1 MQKGVLDGVD
11 VLDLGQIYNG
21 PYCSMILSY
30 LGANVVKMERP
41 SGEPLRARV
50 EEGEEPAALV
60 MLNSN
65 KRGITL
71 NLKEEEGKELFKD
84 LAEKVDVV
92 VENFS
97 TGTMEKLGLG
107 YETLSELNP
116 EIIYA
121 HGSGYGEYG
130 PYRSY
135 PAMDL
140 TIQAIGGVMDVTGFP
155 DGPPTK
161 AGVAIG
167 DFMGGI
173 HLATG
178 VVSALYHRERT
189 GEGQFVEVSMHDSVY
204 PTLMS
209 PLAAHFEE
217 RNTPS
222 RTGNR
227 HSGLAQAPYN
237 VYEVDNGHVA
247 IFCVRTRHWN
257 SLLEVLGREDLLDD
271 PRFETNVKRANNI
284 DAVDSIIQEQI
295 QEYGRDELVDV
306 LLEQGVPCG
315 PVRTL
320 DEVVDDPHL
329 KEREMI
335 TEIEHPEFGEITVP
349 GQPIRLSKADLPEI
363 KPSPTKGEDNYE
375 VYEEFLGLS
384 KSELR
389 QLEEEDVI

>member
-1 MQKGVLDGVD
+1 MQNGVLEGID

-30 LGANVVKMERP
+30 LGANVIKVERP
-41 SGEPLRARV
+41 EGEPLRARV

-65 KRGITL
+65 KRGVTL
-71 NLKEEEGKELFKD
+71 NLKAEEGKELFKG
-84 LAEKVDVV
+84 LVETADVL

-97 TGTMEKLGLG
+97 TGTMNRLGLG

-116 EIIYA
+116 ELVYA
-121 HGSGYGEYG
+121 HGSGYGETG

-189 GEGQFVEVSMHDSVY
+189 GEGQFVEVSMHDAIY
-204 PTLMS
+204 PSLMS
-209 PLAAHFEE
+209 PLAAHFKG
-217 RNTPS
+217 RDTPS

-237 VYEVDNGHVA
+237 VYEVSDGHVA

-257 SLLEVLGREDLLDD
+257 SLLEALGREDLLDD
-271 PRFETNVKRANNI
+271 PRFETNVKRAENI
-284 DAVDSIIQEQI
+284 DAVDSIIQTQFHDYE
-295 QEYGRDELVDV
+295 RDELVEM
-306 LLEQGVPCG
+306 LLENGVPCG
-315 PVRTL
+315 PVHTIE
-320 DEVVDDPHL
+320 EVIDDPHL

-335 TEIEHPEFGEITVP
+335 TEIDHPTFGPITVP
-349 GQPIRLSKADLPEI
+349 GQPIRLSRADLPDIE
-363 KPSPTKGEDNYE
+363 PSPTKGENNHE
-375 VYEEFLGLS
+375 VYREFLDLS
-384 KSELR
+384 EEELR
-389 QLEEEDVI
+389 RLEDDGVI

>member
-257 SLLEVLGREDLLDD
+257 SLLEVLEREDLLDD

-363 KPSPTKGEDNYE
+363 KPSPTKGEDNHE

>member
-1 MQKGVLDGVD
+1 MQKGVLDGID

-30 LGANVVKMERP
+30 LGANVIKVERP
-41 SGEPLRARV
+41 GGEPLRARV

-65 KRGITL
+65 KRGVTL
-71 NLKEEEGKELFKD
+71 DLKHEEGKEMLKD
-84 LAEKVDVV
+84 LAEKADVL

-97 TGTMEKLGLG
+97 TGTMESLGLG

-116 EIIYA
+116 ELVYA
-121 HGSGYGEYG
+121 HGSGYGEEG
-130 PYRSY
+130 PYRNY

-178 VVSALYHRERT
+178 VVSALFHRERT
-189 GEGQFVEVSMHDSVY
+189 GEGQFVEVSMHDAIY
-204 PTLMS
+204 PSLMS

-217 RNTPS
+217 KDTPS

-237 VYEVDNGHVA
+237 VYEVDDGHIAV
-247 IFCVRTRHWN
+247 FCVRTKHWH
-257 SLLEVLGREDLLDD
+257 SLLEVIDREDLRDD
-271 PRFETNVKRANNI
+271 PRFETNVKRAENI
-284 DAVDSIIQEQI
+284 DTVDSIIQ
-295 QEYGRDELVDV
+295 GHFHGHKRDELVET
-306 LLEQGVPCG
+306 LLENGVPCG

-320 DEVVDDPHL
+320 EEVVDDPHL

-335 TEIEHPEFGEITVP
+335 TEIEHPEFGQITVP
-349 GQPIRLSKADLPEI
+349 GQPIRLSQADLPDIE
-363 KPSPTKGEDNYE
+363 PSPTKGEDNRD
-375 VYEEFLGLS
+375 VYREYLNLS
-384 KSELR
+384 AAELDR
-389 QLEEEDVI
+389 LEDNGVI